1 MTAGTADELHELLE
15 RLPDIAWTMRTG
27 EHPGFT
33 YVSPAAEQVLGE
45 PPQVFLDDVE
55 AFFRRV
61 HRRDLDKVLPQP
73 PPPDSATAGRYRVRY
88 FKPSGEMVW
97 LDVHWSWVFGD
108 DGKPTA
114 LHGITRDITP
124 YAMLEDRVRRS
135 ERGMRNAQAM
145 SNVGSFE
152 WDPIRK
158 WTVWSPE
165 HYRLFGYEPPDDD
178 EDANDKFQASVLPED
193 FVKVARVWTRA
204 IERRERFQLDYRI
217 RRPDGAVRWIETKGG
232 PSYDDDGRLTGI
244 DGTVRDITAERIAE
258 DALRRFVADAA
269 HELRT
274 PVAALLGGIE
284 LLLHRRESLSESQL
298 DVLLEVLE
306 RQSVRMRDIYSSL
319 LDLIAVEHDLGHVAL
334 TPVDVAG
341 LVAAVIERT
350 ASAEGRVTTEL
361 APAVVLSDTPRLER
375 IVTELV
381 QNAIDHGGPD
391 IVVSTRSAGSD
402 VEIAVVDNGTGVSEE
417 DVPYLFLPFS
427 RSVHLPR
434 RGAGAGLA
442 LVERLVAV
450 LGGSVRY
457 EPAEPGSKFVVQL
470 AAAPAASLPPVEP
483 AAAS

>member
-1 MTAGTADELHELLE
+1 MTSGSADELHELLE

-27 EHPGFT
+27 DTPAFT
-33 YVSPAAEQVLGE
+33 YVSPAAERVLGE

-61 HRRDLDKVLPQP
+61 HRRDLDKVLPSP
-73 PPPDSATAGRYRVRY
+73 PPRGEQTAGRYRVRY

-97 LDVHWSWVFGD
+97 LEVHWSWVFGD
-108 DGKPTA
+108 DDRPKA
-114 LHGITRDITP
+114 LHGITRDITT

-152 WDPIRK
+152 WDPVRK
-158 WTVWSPE
+158 WTLWSPE
-165 HYRLFGYEPPDDD
+165 HYRLFGYEPPDGD

-204 IERRERFQLDYRI
+204 LERRERFQLEYRI
-217 RRPDGAVRWIETKGG
+217 RRTDGVVRWIETRGG
-232 PSYDDDGRLTGI
+232 PSYDETGKLTGI
-244 DGTVRDITAERIAE
+244 DGTVRDITAERVAE

-274 PVAALLGGIE
+274 PVAALVGGIE
-284 LLLHRRESLSESQL
+284 LLLHRRESLSPSQL
-298 DVLLEVLE
+298 EVLLEVLE
-306 RQSVRMRDIYSSL
+306 RQSSRMRDIYTSL

-334 TPVDVAG
+334 TPVDVEL
-341 LVAAVIERT
+341 LVEAVVGRASVGADRVRT
-350 ASAEGRVTTEL
+350 DL
-361 APAVVLSDTPRLER
+361 QPAVVLSDTPRLER
-375 IVTELV
+375 IVTELL
-381 QNAIDHGGPD
+381 QNAIEHGGPN
-391 IVVSTRSAGSD
+391 IVVSTRATGAD
-402 VEIAVVDNGTGVSEE
+402 VEIVIADDGPGVRDEE
-417 DVPYLFLPFS
+417 APYLFLPFS
-427 RSVHLPR
+427 RGAQLAR
-434 RGAGAGLA
+434 QGAGAGLA

-457 EPAEPGSKFVVQL
+457 EPADPGSRFVVRL
-470 AAAPAASLPPVEP
+470 AAAPSAA